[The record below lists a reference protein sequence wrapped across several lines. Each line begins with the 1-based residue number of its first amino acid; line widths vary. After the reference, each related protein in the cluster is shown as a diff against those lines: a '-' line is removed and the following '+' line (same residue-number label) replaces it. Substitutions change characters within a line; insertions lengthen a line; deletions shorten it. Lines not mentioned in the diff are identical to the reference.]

1 MAYARISTSL
11 TESIF
16 YTAGALPAISPIKT
30 ITTVARAFCTT
41 ECIEYPGCN
50 SFAYLT
56 ATDTNNCLLSASSE
70 GESTTAA
77 SVVYKR
83 EPSKSAVSTFKASLH
98 LKFFLSFCFLKSAIF
113 AFDGCERG
121 DQ

>member
-30 ITTVARAFCTT
+30 TTTVARAFCTT

-98 LKFFLSFCFLKSAIF
+98 LKFFLSFFSEICDFRF
-113 AFDGCERG
+113 
-121 DQ
+121 